1 MNRYKLQLIK
11 SEKGTRKMNKC
22 MFIGRLVRDPDVRY
36 AQTGNES
43 MCVARFTLAVDRRT
57 NKNEADF
64 ISCVAFGKNGEFIEK
79 HLKKGVKIGLVGR
92 IQTGSYTNKEGK
104 KVYTTDVFVNEV
116 EFAQSKG
123 QEPPKA
129 SDEGF
134 MDIPEGIEE
143 SLPFK

>member
-1 MNRYKLQLIK
+1 MSVTNCVVL
-11 SEKGTRKMNKC
+11 
-22 MFIGRLVRDPDVRY
+22 IGRTTKDVDFKEHDE
-36 AQTGNES
+36 TK
-43 MCVARFTLAVDRRT
+43 VARFSLAVPRKHSTKD
-57 NKNEADF
+57 EADF
-64 ISCVAFGKNGEFIEK
+64 INCVAFSKTAEFINK
-79 HLKKGVKIGLVGR
+79 YVPKGTKIVVLGEIR
-92 IQTGSYTNKEGK
+92 TGSYTNKEGK

-123 QEPPKA
+123 QEQPKA